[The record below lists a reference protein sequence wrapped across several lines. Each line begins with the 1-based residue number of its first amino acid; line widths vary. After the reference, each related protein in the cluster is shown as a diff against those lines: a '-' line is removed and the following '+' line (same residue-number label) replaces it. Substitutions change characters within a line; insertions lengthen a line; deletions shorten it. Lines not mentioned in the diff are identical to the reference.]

1 MNKLDLINAV
11 SDETVLPKKDC
22 EKVVNAV
29 FDIILDELKNGNSI
43 SVTGFGSFEVKK
55 TKEKE
60 ITSLKTKQK
69 ILIPSQNAIKFH
81 LSKKAKEKVNC

>member
-11 SDETVLPKKDC
+11 SDETVMPKKDC

-29 FDIILDELKNGNSI
+29 LDITLDEL
-43 SVTGFGSFEVKK
+43 KK

-69 ILIPSQNAIKFH
+69 ILIPSQNAIKFR